1 MIKEQPE
8 ELEKAAASLE
18 EGRAQAKHDAGA
30 LARPGKKEQR
40 ELIEQFDRVQLQ
52 NDSLSDTMHIAEHV
66 KNATKLTTKA

>member
-40 ELIEQFDRVQLQ
+40 ELM
-52 NDSLSDTMHIAEHV
+52 S
-66 KNATKLTTKA
+66 